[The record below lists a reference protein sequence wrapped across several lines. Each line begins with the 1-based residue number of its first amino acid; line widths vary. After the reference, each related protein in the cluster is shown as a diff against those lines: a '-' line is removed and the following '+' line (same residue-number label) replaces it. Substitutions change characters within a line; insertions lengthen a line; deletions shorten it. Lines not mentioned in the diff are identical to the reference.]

1 VEVYGPRRKIDPSHE
16 LVHLVAGN
24 IGLPPVLLA
33 EGLATSR
40 EKSFDNGG
48 KYQADVEEWCRGFL
62 REGALIPLSELMD
75 YTSFGEDLTRP
86 RIAYPEA
93 ACFTRYLIETRGWER
108 FRRAYSA
115 LVNSPD
121 AEDQGR
127 NARLFE
133 EVFGVSLRQAESEWK
148 EFLSISGR
156 PRLPQDVVKRVVQE
170 ETVPYLVVRGRM
182 LLTSG
187 SGEEAEKVLK
197 EAVGIDES
205 NLEAHFWLGQSY
217 HVLRRLPS
225 ALAEYET
232 VIRLGN
238 RTQLTSVAWSHVWA
252 GQILD
257 QDGKR
262 QEALAHYR
270 AAEALRDRSP
280 VKLEGRMT
288 NSLEAAREGI
298 ARPFAPEES
307 PGE

>member
-1 VEVYGPRRKIDPSHE
+1 
-16 LVHLVAGN
+16 
-24 IGLPPVLLA
+24 
-33 EGLATSR
+33 
-40 EKSFDNGG
+40 
-48 KYQADVEEWCRGFL
+48 
-62 REGALIPLSELMD
+62 
-75 YTSFGEDLTRP
+75 
-86 RIAYPEA
+86 
-93 ACFTRYLIETRGWER
+93 
-108 FRRAYSA
+108 
-115 LVNSPD
+115 
-121 AEDQGR
+121 
-127 NARLFE
+127 
-133 EVFGVSLRQAESEWK
+133 
-148 EFLSISGR
+148 
-156 PRLPQDVVKRVVQE
+156 
-170 ETVPYLVVRGRM
+170 M